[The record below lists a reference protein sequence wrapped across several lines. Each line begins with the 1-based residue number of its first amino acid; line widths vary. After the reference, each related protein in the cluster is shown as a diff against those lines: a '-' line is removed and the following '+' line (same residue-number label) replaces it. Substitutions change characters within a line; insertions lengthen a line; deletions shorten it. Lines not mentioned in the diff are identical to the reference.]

1 MLTPASLPSNTI
13 YLRVQALFKVERDS
27 TKTFG
32 FIQRP
37 PCILDKAV
45 TMNDLKKKDPER
57 ADSASDST
65 PVVKHR
71 HHLSLK
77 KAVMWAI
84 LLAFGVGAVFGLGV
98 LASVCERSLHSNH
111 GLAMLESP
119 EVHKDPKLDARR
131 DGHVASPT
139 PTPSGGE
146 GLLIPISTQTELSTI
161 YSLSKIP
168 KTTEYPVTVE
178 ASTSIAED
186 TSCIVSVVTTET
198 KIAVVTVTVIP
209 TTSDHWSG
217 YVTITGDASTVTAVN
232 TETSYTSGLPDA
244 TVSGNPSTITDVQTQ
259 LSVTSGLP
267 DATVSGNPSTITDV
281 KTQLSVTSGLPDATV
296 SGNPS
301 TVTNL
306 DATYSLTSTSTAR
319 YNTKLTIVISDLWQ
333 TTSSAHSTVTT
344 VVTRVSTATT
354 TESAAQPYSTPID
367 DDKDT
372 SAAEVSYASNVD
384 GATASSDRHETISS
398 TASITATVFL
408 SEPPYPSN
416 GTAYS
421 HPYGT
426 LSSVVAPTT
435 QVVVS
440 GANDRAGSS
449 GTGLHHVHAMVLVA
463 VIMFLY

>member
-1 MLTPASLPSNTI
+1 
-13 YLRVQALFKVERDS
+13 
-27 TKTFG
+27 
-32 FIQRP
+32 
-37 PCILDKAV
+37 
-45 TMNDLKKKDPER
+45 
-57 ADSASDST
+57 
-65 PVVKHR
+65 
-71 HHLSLK
+71 
-77 KAVMWAI
+77 
-84 LLAFGVGAVFGLGV
+84 
-98 LASVCERSLHSNH
+98 
-111 GLAMLESP
+111 
-119 EVHKDPKLDARR
+119 
-131 DGHVASPT
+131 
-139 PTPSGGE
+139 
-146 GLLIPISTQTELSTI
+146 
-161 YSLSKIP
+161 
-168 KTTEYPVTVE
+168 
-178 ASTSIAED
+178 
-186 TSCIVSVVTTET
+186 
-198 KIAVVTVTVIP
+198 
-209 TTSDHWSG
+209 
-217 YVTITGDASTVTAVN
+217 VTITGDASTVTAVN

-244 TVSGNPSTITDVQTQ
+244 TVSGNPSTITDVQTM

-281 KTQLSVTSGLPDATV
+281 QTQLSVTSGPPDATV

-344 VVTRVSTATT
+344 VVTRATTATT
-354 TESAAQPYSTPID
+354 TESAAQPYSTPVD
-367 DDKDT
+367 GGKDT

-435 QVVVS
+435 PVVVS
-440 GANDRAGSS
+440 GANDRVGPC
-449 GTGLHHVHAMVLVA
+449 GTGFYHVYAMVLVA
-463 VIMFLY
+463 VIMSLY